1 MYNLIQYAQENTVM
15 IYPEFLKPG
24 DTIGIC
30 APSAGVGRKLES
42 FDRSLA
48 VLKENGWKIR
58 ETASVRIN
66 NVRSASPAER
76 AAELKELFADPDIDF
91 AACAAGG
98 DFLYEILP
106 YVDWEFIAAHPKWL
120 MGMSDPTSLLFTL
133 TAKYD
138 LAAVYGMNAG
148 SFDTEPFHP
157 YMQCCLDLISGKN
170 TVQHSY
176 DLISSNEP
184 FSDEPE
190 HFDRPS
196 RWESTAGDITVEGR
210 CIGGCID
217 VLKDLIGT
225 PYDGTKKFIKKY
237 QDDGIIWFFD
247 NFSLGAEV
255 FYRTLLQMKYAGW
268 FEHTNAVLMGRVL
281 FESSDTGMTYEDAL
295 KKALPGIPVVY
306 QADVGHTL
314 PHMTLIMGSVMNL
327 KYAAHKGSISFQL
340 R

>member
-1 MYNLIQYAQENTVM
+1 M

-98 DFLYEILP
+98 DFLYEILS

-138 LAAVYGMNAG
+138 LGTVYGMNAG

-210 CIGGCID
+210 CIGGCAD

-225 PYDGTKKFIKKY
+225 EYDGMKSFSERY
-237 QDDGIIWFFD
+237 AAEGIILFLD
-247 NFSLGAEV
+247 NFALSAET
-255 FYRTLLQMKYAGW
+255 FYLTLLQMRYAGW
-268 FEHTNAVLMGRVL
+268 LKHVKTVVLGRTL
-281 FESSDTGMTYEDAL
+281 LPSSGTGMTYEEAL
-295 KKALPGIPVVY
+295 QRALPDIPALFN
-306 QADVGHTL
+306 ADFGHTK
-314 PHMTLIMGSVMNL
+314 PCMTLINGAYAYLSCLNGKAELSFAL
-327 KYAAHKGSISFQL
+327 K
-340 R
+340 